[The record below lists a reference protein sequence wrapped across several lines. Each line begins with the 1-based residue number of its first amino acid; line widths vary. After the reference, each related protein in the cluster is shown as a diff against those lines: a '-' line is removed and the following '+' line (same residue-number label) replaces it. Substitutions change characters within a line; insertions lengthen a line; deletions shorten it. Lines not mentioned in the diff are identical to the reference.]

1 MRILRT
7 GPGLVLVGAALWGTT
22 GTAQALGPEGI
33 TPETVSVL
41 RMTGGATLLL
51 VAGLSGGWRSPWSLP
66 RAALLIAVAAMAAS
80 QPLFFAGVDRT
91 GVAVGTVL
99 TIGSGPVIAGLMAR
113 LVRGEHLGARWML
126 ATAVAVG
133 GVVLM
138 VSGGASAGI
147 DGAGVLFA
155 LGAGVAWPVYLLAA
169 KALFEE
175 ADPIL
180 VVGTVFTGAA
190 VVLSP
195 FLVFGDPSW
204 VAESR
209 GVAVALWLALVAT
222 ALSYVFFSIGLQRTA
237 VGVSA
242 TLTLAEPVTASILGM
257 SILDEP
263 LVASTAFGIGLVVT
277 ALLLLA
283 LDPVVSAGGVIDS
296 DRDRPD

>member
-1 MRILRT
+1 MRILRS
-7 GPGLVLVGAALWGTT
+7 GPGLVLAGAALWGTT

-41 RMTGGATLLL
+41 RMAGGATLLA
-51 VAGLSGGWRSPWSLP
+51 VAALSGRWQAPRSLP
-66 RAALLIAVAAMAAS
+66 PGPLLLAIAAMAAS

-99 TIGSGPVIAGLMAR
+99 TIGSGPVIAGVMAR
-113 LVRGEHLGARWML
+113 IVRGERLSSRWML
-126 ATAVAVG
+126 ATVIAVG
-133 GVVLM
+133 GVVLL
-138 VSGGASAGI
+138 VSGGTRAGI
-147 DGAGVLFA
+147 DGAGVMFA

-169 KALFEE
+169 KALFDE

-190 VVLSP
+190 LVLSP
-195 FLVFGDPSW
+195 ILIFGDASW
-204 VAESR
+204 VADGR

-242 TLTLAEPVTASILGM
+242 TLTLAEPVTASILGV
-257 SILDEP
+257 SVLDEP
-263 LVASTAFGIGLVVT
+263 LIASSAIGIGLVVT
-277 ALLLLA
+277 ALLVLA
-283 LDPVVSAGGVIDS
+283 LDPVAAAGDAIDS
-296 DRDRPD
+296 DHLRPD